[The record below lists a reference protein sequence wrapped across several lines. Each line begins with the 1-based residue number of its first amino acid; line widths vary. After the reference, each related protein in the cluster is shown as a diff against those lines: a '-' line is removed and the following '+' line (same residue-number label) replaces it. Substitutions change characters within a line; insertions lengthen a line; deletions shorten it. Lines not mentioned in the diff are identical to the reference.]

1 MLLLPGVHGP
11 HPQAATA
18 AVRVAA
24 EGSVHAVPPGSS
36 GETKQ
41 EASAS

>member
-1 MLLLPGVHGP
+1 MLLPPGVHGP

-18 AVRVAA
+18 AVRVSA
-24 EGSVHAVPPGSS
+24 EGSVHAVSPGST
-36 GETKQ
+36 GKAEQ